1 VSGRDRAHARLLR
14 ELARVAMLERGFEPD
29 FSPAAER
36 QAAALRGPARLEPG
50 AAVRDLR
57 HLPWAS
63 IDNDDSRD
71 LDQLTVA
78 EPLGGGAVRIL
89 IAVAD
94 VDALVPPDSPID
106 RHAAHNTTSVYTPAQ
121 IFTMLPER
129 LCYDLTSLNPGEDRL
144 AVVMELTVAA
154 DGAVTDDAVYRAL
167 VHNYAKLAYPSVAD
181 WLEGEGPMPPAMA
194 QAPEVAE
201 QIRLQ
206 DGVAQAL
213 RTRRHERGALELQ
226 TLQPR
231 AVFSDEQ
238 VIALE
243 EEGKGR
249 SRELIEDFMIAANG
263 VSARFLA
270 EAGYPVLRR
279 VVRTPER
286 WDRIVA
292 VAAEYGE
299 ALPADPD
306 AAALEAFLVRR
317 RAADPLRFPDLS
329 LTIIKLI
336 GSGEYAVEW
345 PGQPVTGHFG
355 LAVRDYTHST
365 APNRRFPDLIT
376 QRLLKAALAG
386 APVPYAPEALEA
398 LAKRCTDKE
407 DDAQKVERQVRK
419 SAAACLLAGQ
429 VGEEFDAIVTGASA
443 KGTWVRTLH
452 PPVEGKVV
460 QGAAGLDVG
469 ERVRVRLVDTDVQRG
484 FIDFARV
491 RR

>member
-1 VSGRDRAHARLLR
+1 VSGRDRADARVLR
-14 ELARVAMLERGFEPD
+14 EIARVAMIERGFEPD
-29 FSPAAER
+29 FTPAAER
-36 QAAALRGPARLEPG
+36 QAAALPGPAGPDG
-50 AAVRDLR
+50 GDVRDLR

-78 EPLGGGAVRIL
+78 ERLADGAVRIL
-89 IAVAD
+89 IAIAD
-94 VDALVPPDSPID
+94 VDALVPRDSPID
-106 RHAAHNTTSVYTPAQ
+106 RHAAHNTTSVYTPAV

-144 AVVMELTVAA
+144 AVVLELTVAA
-154 DGAVTDDAVYRAL
+154 DGAVTDDVVYRAF
-167 VHNYAKLAYPSVAD
+167 VHNHAKLAYPSVAD
-181 WLEGEGPMPPAMA
+181 WLEGEGEMPPAMA
-194 QAPEVAE
+194 TVEPVAE
-201 QIRLQ
+201 QVRVQ

-213 RTRRHERGALELQ
+213 RRRRHERGALVLE
-226 TLQPR
+226 TIQPR
-231 AVFSDEQ
+231 AVLSKER
-238 VIALE
+238 VVALE
-243 EEGKGR
+243 EERKSR

-263 VSARFLA
+263 ASARFLA
-270 EAGYPVLRR
+270 EAGFPVLRR
-279 VVRTPER
+279 VVRSPER

-299 ALPADPD
+299 ALPDDPD
-306 AAALEAFLVRR
+306 AAALEQFLVRR

-329 LTIIKLI
+329 LTIVKLI

-386 APVPYAPEALEA
+386 APPPYEPDDLER
-398 LAKRCTDKE
+398 LAKRCTEKE

-419 SAAACLLAGQ
+419 SAAACLLAGH
-429 VGEEFDAIVTGASA
+429 VGDEYDAIVTGASA
-443 KGTWVRTLH
+443 KGTWVRTLR

-460 QGAAGLDVG
+460 QGQQGLDVG
-469 ERVRVRLVDTDVQRG
+469 ERVRVRLLHTDVQRG

-491 RR
+491 RG